1 MDDNLEFELEV
12 TSVDAAV
19 KQVAAVRKKFG
30 EEVFVTV
37 KIVGD
42 DKSKIL
48 STLNEGLNQTFAQ
61 LATKLA
67 KYKEEKL

>member
-1 MDDNLEFELEV
+1 MNDNLEFELEV
-12 TSVDAAV
+12 TSVDAAK
-19 KQVAAVRKKFG
+19 KQV
-30 EEVFVTV
+30 EEVRAAFGKDVYITV